1 MWKVLGVETPI
12 IAAGDVWISRMS
24 ELSSRKKDAPKF
36 RELLS
41 KANIRYYFDT
51 IREVHVFYVRF
62 PSDVEMS
69 DLEFFRDFI
78 VKLEK
83 SSKIP
88 VVEYE
93 GESQTHTTII
103 SSDEEQDD
111 HVGRNN
117 WWELGEDEVRKYAF

>member
-1 MWKVLGVETPI
+1 MGVETPI
-12 IAAGDVWISRMS
+12 IAAGDVWIDKMS

-51 IREVHVFYVRF
+51 IREVHVFYVKF
-62 PSDVEMS
+62 PSDVELP

-78 VKLEK
+78 IKLEK

-93 GESQTHTTII
+93 SQVHTTII

-111 HVGRNN
+111 HVGRNA

>member
-12 IAAGDVWISRMS
+12 IAAGDVWIEKMS

-41 KANIRYYFDT
+41 KANVRYYFDT

-62 PSDVEMS
+62 PYDVELP

-78 VKLEK
+78 VKIEK
-83 SSKIP
+83 SSKLPI
-88 VVEYE
+88 VEYD
-93 GESQTHTTII
+93 GESQVHTTII

-111 HVGRNN
+111 HVGRNA

>member
-12 IAAGDVWISRMS
+12 IAAGDVWIDKMS

-51 IREVHVFYVRF
+51 IREVHVFYVKF
-62 PSDVEMS
+62 PSDVELP

-78 VKLEK
+78 IKLEK

-88 VVEYE
+88 VVEYD
-93 GESQTHTTII
+93 GESQVHTTII

-111 HVGRNN
+111 HVGRNA

>member
-1 MWKVLGVETPI
+1 MGVETPI
-12 IAAGDVWISRMS
+12 IAAGDVWIDKMS

-51 IREVHVFYVRF
+51 IREVHVFYVKF
-62 PSDVEMS
+62 PSDVELP

-78 VKLEK
+78 IKLEK

-88 VVEYE
+88 VVEYD
-93 GESQTHTTII
+93 GESQVHTTII

-111 HVGRNN
+111 HVGRNA

>member
-12 IAAGDVWISRMS
+12 IAAGDVWIEKMS

-41 KANIRYYFDT
+41 KANVRYYFDT
-51 IREVHVFYVRF
+51 VREVHVFYIRF
-62 PSDVEMS
+62 PYDIELL

-78 VKLEK
+78 IKIEK
-83 SSKIP
+83 SSKLP
-88 VVEYE
+88 VVEYD
-93 GESQTHTTII
+93 GESQVHTTII

-111 HVGRNN
+111 HVGRNA